1 MFTCEKCDREQ
12 YWHIGKTVADGA
24 HLETHPVV
32 RCPKLKEKDPTLSTE
47 QQLKDLHAQMD
58 DLHVKVEQ
66 LDNKLAQLE
75 HSVVERVTK
84 NERAVIE
91 KLEKLER
98 LLGYISPQLISN
110 SLPIPASSLQVQEIA
125 STAATHTNGHA
136 LSQT

>member
-47 QQLKDLHAQMD
+47 QQLKELHAQID
-58 DLHVKVEQ
+58 DLQV
-66 LDNKLAQLE
+66 KLAQLE

-110 SLPIPASSLQVQEIA
+110 SLPIPASSLQVMEIA